1 MGWPLTPRV
10 EEEGPHG
17 IEGSGARGPSAAIG
31 RHRAGEGRPGAP
43 RGSRPTWIQHR
54 SVDTAAHRPGHRA
67 AHRHPAPSEP
77 CLAAAASV
85 GLVAPAAGTPSA
97 RTRRGRDHALEDTA
111 LDAAKKNAQRR
122 RAWLVFEDESGLSQ
136 QPVVCRTWAPR
147 GHTPVLTHVG
157 GAWKRLSVAAALAFR
172 WDGRRTRFFFH
183 TQPGAYTDRTLIAFL
198 RQLKRHFGRQPVIL
212 IWDGLPAHKSRVM
225 LGYLARARQWLSV
238 ERLPAYA
245 PDLNPVEPIWGN
257 LKRRELANLCAPD
270 LPALRTPLRRG
281 CARVRHH
288 RDLAFN
294 FLRHAGLGF
303 THGR

>member
-1 MGWPLTPRV
+1 
-10 EEEGPHG
+10 
-17 IEGSGARGPSAAIG
+17 
-31 RHRAGEGRPGAP
+31 
-43 RGSRPTWIQHR
+43 
-54 SVDTAAHRPGHRA
+54 
-67 AHRHPAPSEP
+67 
-77 CLAAAASV
+77 
-85 GLVAPAAGTPSA
+85 
-97 RTRRGRDHALEDTA
+97 
-111 LDAAKKNAQRR
+111 
-122 RAWLVFEDESGLSQ
+122 
-136 QPVVCRTWAPR
+136 
-147 GHTPVLTHVG
+147 
-157 GAWKRLSVAAALAFR
+157 VAAALAFR

-245 PDLNPVEPIWGN
+245 TDLNPVEPIWGN